1 MAILTKKIVL
11 TEKTSK
17 MYERI
22 KVEDF
27 TGIIIYVTNNH
38 AVLFYGGDD
47 TKLFTVLTYVQPNCY
62 NGLENIKATK
72 FYDYGKKRGIDFD
85 GLMYCGENN
94 FITSGFREVNASDM
108 DEDVI
113 WLVLEK
119 LCEYGSLISTN
130 FSKYIEN
137 EMDLKEL
144 TFKIKNNS
152 EDCLSI
158 LNSNSIRV
166 SNREFWEKYPIKK
179 FIGY

>member
-27 TGIIIYVTNNH
+27 NSIIIYVTNNH
-38 AVLFYGGDD
+38 AVLFYGGEE
-47 TKLFTVLTYVQPNCY
+47 TKCFNILTYVKPSCY
-62 NGLENIKATK
+62 DGLENLKAVN
-72 FYDYGKKRGIDFD
+72 FYDYGKKRGVDFD

-94 FITSGFREVNASDM
+94 FISSGFREVFANDM
-108 DEDVI
+108 NEDII

-119 LCEYGSLISTN
+119 LCEYGSLL
-130 FSKYIEN
+130 SKNLTEYIEN
-137 EMDLKEL
+137 KMDLKEL
-144 TFKIKNNS
+144 ILQIKNNS
-152 EDCLSI
+152 SDCLNI
-158 LNSNSIRV
+158 INNNSVRL
-166 SNREFWEKYPIKK
+166 SNRIFWEKYPIKK